1 MGLYKI
7 IVLEYAI
14 VELENACKY
23 YNDKINGLG
32 FELEA
37 EVFSIFDLIKVNPLL
52 FPIKFANI
60 HEAVLS
66 RFPFVITY
74 EIKEKQ
80 INVLAIFHSKQNPSK
95 KFKRKSK

>member
-7 IVLEYAI
+7 IVLEHAI
-14 VELENACKY
+14 IELEDACKY
-23 YNDKINGLG
+23 YNDKVNGLG
-32 FELEA
+32 FELEV
-37 EVFSIFDLIKVNPLL
+37 EVFAVFELIKVNPLL
-52 FPIKFANI
+52 FPIKFASI